1 MNFAT
6 LPLAHQWLRRAG
18 GKRGFSSFE
27 ILVQSAG
34 AQGVS
39 KSIRV
44 DGEAASPIVR
54 VLPTSTLNE
63 VPPANDPGEPYRFG
77 SGIVEAPTS

>member
-1 MNFAT
+1 M
-6 LPLAHQWLRRAG
+6 
-18 GKRGFSSFE
+18 
-27 ILVQSAG
+27 
-34 AQGVS
+34 S

-44 DGEAASPIVR
+44 DGEAVPIVR

-77 SGIVEAPTS
+77 SGIVKAPHQLSLRGSMRLSMRSWPRSGVSDAQKIAFLPLRMMLSC